1 MHQPAPSSE
10 PALSTYVSRFNSC
23 NLGGRSDLFLVAAAL
38 PPLRVELS
46 GEWMFWLDAV
56 GLGAFAAVGA
66 AKGSL
71 VDAPPL
77 HWGACVSCAMFS
89 ATFGGFA
96 AYVSYA

>member
-1 MHQPAPSSE
+1 
-10 PALSTYVSRFNSC
+10 
-23 NLGGRSDLFLVAAAL
+23 
-38 PPLRVELS
+38 
-46 GEWMFWLDAV
+46 MFWLDAV

-96 AYVSYA
+96 AYVSCV